1 MSESSKI
8 CLCCGKEIDS
18 ENSLELKNLWH
29 TKCTKKFFGTNQFP
43 EISVS
48 KEQLEV
54 LATETVSKG
63 YTVAGVQKKLSLHL
77 SQEKNSRLTI
87 VGYPA
92 GFILKPQT
100 EEFRH
105 LPEMENLVM
114 NLAKIAGIK
123 TVPNAL
129 VQLYD
134 GFAYITKRIDRN
146 ATKNGTELFAM
157 EDFCQL
163 SERQTEEK
171 YKSSY
176 ERCAKIITQFSA
188 KPGLD
193 LAELFYRLV
202 FCFVTGNSDMHLK
215 NFSLIESEPKSRVY
229 ELSAAYDLLPVNL
242 AMPEDTEE
250 FALTMNGKKSNI
262 KKTDFLTFAHSCKI
276 SEQAA
281 NKMIQRLL
289 SFDEKFKDEV
299 NRSFLTEEEKNA
311 FVDLMTERLG
321 RLKG

>member
-1 MSESSKI
+1 MKI
-8 CLCCGKEIDS
+8 STKFCLYCGKKIDS
-18 ENSLELKNLWH
+18 ENTLEIKNLWH
-29 TKCTKKFFGTNQFP
+29 KKCTAKFFGTKEFP

-48 KEQLEV
+48 KEQLEN

-63 YTVAGVQKKLSLHL
+63 FTVTGVQKKLSLHL
-77 SQEKNSRLTI
+77 SQEKKSRLTI

-100 EEFRH
+100 EEFNH

-134 GFAYITKRIDRN
+134 GLAYITKRIDRKSS
-146 ATKNGTELFAM
+146 KNGTELFAM

-176 ERCAKIITQFSA
+176 EKCAKIINQYSA
-188 KPGLD
+188 VPGLD
-193 LAELFYRLV
+193 IAELYYRLV

-215 NFSLIESEPKSRVY
+215 NFSLIETEPKSRAY

-262 KKTDFLTFAHSCKI
+262 KKIDFLTFAHSCKI
-276 SEQAA
+276 PEQAA
-281 NKMIQRLL
+281 TKMIQRII
-289 SFDEKFKDEV
+289 SFKEKFKLAI
-299 NRSFLTEEEKNA
+299 RKSFLTEEEKSA
-311 FVDLMTERLG
+311 FIELLSERME
-321 RLKG
+321 RIR

>member
-1 MSESSKI
+1 MNDSTKI
-8 CLCCGKEIDS
+8 CLYCGKEINS
-18 ENSLELKNLWH
+18 ENTLEIKNLWH
-29 TKCTKKFFGTNQFP
+29 SKCVKKFFGTSQFP

-48 KEQLEV
+48 KEQLEN

-63 YTVAGVQKKLSLHL
+63 FTVAGVQKKLSLHL

-100 EEFRH
+100 EEFHH

-134 GFAYITKRIDRN
+134 GLAYITKRIDRKSV
-146 ATKNGTELFAM
+146 KNGTDFFAM

-163 SERQTEEK
+163 SERLTEEK

-176 ERCAKIITQFSA
+176 ERCAKIINQYSS
-188 KPGLD
+188 KSGLD
-193 LAELFYRLV
+193 IAELFYRLV

-215 NFSLIESEPKSRVY
+215 NFSLIETAPKSRIY

-262 KKTDFLTFAHSCKI
+262 KKSDFLTFAESCKI
-276 SEQAA
+276 PEQAA
-281 NKMIQRLL
+281 LKMIQRIVSL
-289 SFDEKFKDEV
+289 EERFKEAV
-299 NRSFLTEEEKNA
+299 GKSFLTEEEKAA
-311 FVDLMTERLG
+311 FVELMSERME
-321 RLKG
+321 RIR

>member
-1 MSESSKI
+1 MNNQKI
-8 CLCCGKEIDS
+8 CLYCGKEINS
-18 ENSLELKNLWH
+18 ENTFEVKNLWH
-29 TKCTKKFFGTNQFP
+29 SKCVKKFFGTSQFP

-48 KEQLEV
+48 KEQLEN

-63 YTVAGVQKKLSLHL
+63 FTVAGVQKKL

-87 VGYPA
+87 VGYLA

-134 GFAYITKRIDRN
+134 GLAYITKRIDRKS
-146 ATKNGTELFAM
+146 AKNGTDFFAM

-163 SERQTEEK
+163 SERLTEEK

-176 ERCAKIITQFSA
+176 ERCAKIINQYSS
-188 KPGLD
+188 KSGLD
-193 LAELFYRLV
+193 IAELFYRLV

-215 NFSLIESEPKSRVY
+215 NFSLIETAPKSRIY

-262 KKTDFLTFAHSCKI
+262 KKSDFLTFAESCKI
-276 SEQAA
+276 PEQAA
-281 NKMIQRLL
+281 LKMIQRIV
-289 SFDEKFKDEV
+289 SFEEKFKDTA
-299 NRSFLTEEEKNA
+299 NRSFLTEEEKTT
-311 FVDLMTERLG
+311 LIELISERLE
-321 RLKG
+321 RIR